1 MAARRSAKA
10 STASPSPTPASAG
23 KRAVPSSLS
32 SQNLCENTGSAELA
46 RRNDLARLK
55 RVLLIGTEGQ
65 KEHRPMAVLFFL
77 FLISNRMI
85 CFGQWRQTKPFL
97 VRKEAMREYRFLIPS
112 FRAQAR
118 NLFRLRSRRNRRVSE
133 NGKRRTPYTLGS
145 RRFIRE
151 GNSER
156 STKSSLGGVYEE
168 RLFVIAMFFSIS
180 NFQDP

>member
-1 MAARRSAKA
+1 MFETSTFDRHRSSKR
-10 STASPSPTPASAG
+10 ASPD
-23 KRAVPSSLS
+23 
-32 SQNLCENTGSAELA
+32 GSAL
-46 RRNDLARLK
+46 
-55 RVLLIGTEGQ
+55 
-65 KEHRPMAVLFFL
+65 FL
-77 FLISNRMI
+77 FLISSRMT

-97 VRKEAMREYRFLIPS
+97 VRKEAMREYRFPIPS
-112 FRAQAR
+112 FRAKAR
-118 NLFRLRSRRNRRVSE
+118 NLFRLRSRRNGRASE
-133 NGKRRTPYTLGS
+133 NGKHGTPYALGS